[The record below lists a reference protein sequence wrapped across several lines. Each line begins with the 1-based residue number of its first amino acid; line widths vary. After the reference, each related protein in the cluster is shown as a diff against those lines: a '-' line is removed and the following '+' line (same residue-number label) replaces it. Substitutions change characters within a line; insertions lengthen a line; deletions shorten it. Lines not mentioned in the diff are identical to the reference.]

1 MAYWGF
7 EAERGTLKYRCPAAA
22 NEFPC
27 QGRDRCPGGDG
38 PYGRVVRIPLE
49 KDRRLFTPLP
59 RDSQAWKRAYNRRT
73 AVERVNSRI
82 DNVLG
87 FEHHTIRGLV
97 KMETRVGIALV
108 VMLAMALGLIPAPTA
123 TCLPDAAPPR
133 PETRGHCRVPLPASS
148 PGENPRI
155 PASD

>member
-108 VMLAMALGLIPAPTA
+108 VMLAMALGRIRIGQQEAMRSLV
-123 TCLPDAAPPR
+123 LPVVPGAAQAPP
-133 PETRGHCRVPLPASS
+133 
-148 PGENPRI
+148 PG
-155 PASD
+155 AFQV